1 MLAKNYPFVVP
12 IRGDVTDIS
21 SINEAISQVE
31 PDEVYNL
38 AAISFVGYSWS
49 HPHATTQVN
58 GFGVLNLLEVIRQ
71 YNARNSKFIKFY
83 QASSS
88 EVFGKV
94 QKVPQDETTAFWPR
108 SPYGVSKAFAHHL
121 TINYRESYNMFNI
134 SGILFNHESPIRGEE
149 FVTRKISKGVAR
161 ILVEKDFTRIKLG
174 NLDAKRD
181 WGFAGDYV
189 EAMWL
194 MMQQEKPADYVVA
207 TGKQFSVKDFLGTAF
222 SYGGISDWER
232 FVEIDKNLIRPAEVD
247 SLVGDT
253 TRIETTIG
261 WTPKHSFEELV
272 YMMVEADI
280 ARFQGKDYIIT

>member
-1 MLAKNYPFVVP
+1 
-12 IRGDVTDIS
+12 
-21 SINEAISQVE
+21 
-31 PDEVYNL
+31 
-38 AAISFVGYSWS
+38 
-49 HPHATTQVN
+49 
-58 GFGVLNLLEVIRQ
+58 
-71 YNARNSKFIKFY
+71 
-83 QASSS
+83 
-88 EVFGKV
+88 
-94 QKVPQDETTAFWPR
+94 
-108 SPYGVSKAFAHHL
+108 
-121 TINYRESYNMFNI
+121 MFNI